1 MIYTAENHFLRPKS
15 QFAGSHYFRWRWSD
29 TFPINDPCQSHCISI
44 KRDDSR
50 RQIRVKNSAR
60 EESARATCWFTRGSR
75 KGTRAFS
82 FLRVSMTC
90 RNVMFFSH
98 VFSREGRS
106 MYQVP
111 KTMRDES
118 RGALS
123 SVTCALNIW
132 VRIWTW
138 FVWEGYIEG
147 FGHCGWM
154 MMYTSSRIARNTTL
168 LRQRR

>member
-1 MIYTAENHFLRPKS
+1 MTHSQSMIPVRATVSASSETIVDDKSGWRILREKRVRGPR
-15 QFAGSHYFRWRWSD
+15 AGS
-29 TFPINDPCQSHCISI
+29 
-44 KRDDSR
+44 
-50 RQIRVKNSAR
+50 RV
-60 EESARATCWFTRGSR
+60 EVE

-90 RNVMFFSH
+90 RNVMFLSH

-111 KTMRDES
+111 KTIRDES

-138 FVWEGYIEG
+138 FVWEGYVEG